1 MQRSYPPLCGIVQLT
16 NSDALCFRNCGFTNT
31 NKGEVKMEIKKVC
44 VLGAGLMGNGIA
56 QVCAQAGYEVT
67 MRDIEQR
74 FVDGGMNSIK
84 KNLNRDME
92 KGKITK
98 EQMESVLGRI
108 KPTLDLK
115 EAATG
120 ADIVVEVVIEVMD
133 VKKKVYAELEE
144 IVPKHCLF
152 FTNTSGLSITEMA
165 SVTKRPDKVI
175 GTHFFNPVPVMK
187 LLEIICCYQT
197 SAETLETAKAWGKK
211 IGKEVIIVKEAP
223 AFVVNRILCVMLN
236 EAFYVLD
243 QGLASAED
251 IDKGMM
257 LGCNHPIGPLAL
269 ADLVG
274 LETLLRIMDDMYREL
289 GDKYRPAPLLRKLVR
304 AGNFGRKSGRGVY
317 DYSKK

>member
-1 MQRSYPPLCGIVQLT
+1 
-16 NSDALCFRNCGFTNT
+16 
-31 NKGEVKMEIKKVC
+31 MEIKKVC
-44 VLGAGLMGNGIA
+44 VLGAGLMGNGIV

-92 KGKITK
+92 KGRITK
-98 EQMESVLGRI
+98 DQMDAILGRI

-115 EAATG
+115 EAATD

-165 SVTKRPDKVI
+165 SVTKRPERFI
-175 GTHFFNPVPVMK
+175 GTHFFNPVPVMR
-187 LLEIICCYQT
+187 LLEIICGHQT
-197 SAETLETAKAWGKK
+197 SAETLEVAKAWGKK

-223 AFVVNRILCVMLN
+223 AFVVNRILCSMIN
-236 EAFYVLD
+236 EAFFALD
-243 QGLASAED
+243 EGLASAED
-251 IDKGMM
+251 IDKGMV

-269 ADLVG
+269 SDLVG
-274 LETLLRIMDDMYREL
+274 NDTLLRVMEGLHREL

>member
-1 MQRSYPPLCGIVQLT
+1 
-16 NSDALCFRNCGFTNT
+16 
-31 NKGEVKMEIKKVC
+31 MEIKKVC
-44 VLGAGLMGNGIA
+44 VLGAGLMGSGIA

-74 FVDGGMNSIK
+74 FIDGGMNSIK
-84 KNLNRDME
+84 KNLSRDAE

-98 EQMESVLGRI
+98 EQMDTILGRI
-108 KPTLDLK
+108 KPALDMK

-120 ADIVVEVVIEVMD
+120 ADVVVEVVIEVMD
-133 VKKKVYAELEE
+133 VKKKVYEELEG
-144 IVPKHCLF
+144 IVPPHCLF

-165 SVTKRPDKVI
+165 SVTKRPEKVI

-187 LLEIICCYQT
+187 LLEIICCHQT
-197 SAETLETAKAWGKK
+197 SAETLAVAKEWGRK
-211 IGKEVIIVKEAP
+211 IGKEVIVVKEAP
-223 AFVVNRILCVMLN
+223 AFVVNRVLCTMLN
-236 EAFYVLD
+236 EAFFVLD
-243 QGLASAED
+243 EGLATPED
-251 IDKGMM
+251 VDKGMM

-274 LETLLRIMDDMYREL
+274 LDTLLRIMEGLHREL

>member
-1 MQRSYPPLCGIVQLT
+1 
-16 NSDALCFRNCGFTNT
+16 
-31 NKGEVKMEIKKVC
+31 MEIKKVC
-44 VLGAGLMGNGIA
+44 VLGAGLMGSGIA

-74 FVDGGMNSIK
+74 FVDGGMNTIK
-84 KNLNRDME
+84 KNLSRDAE

-98 EQMESVLGRI
+98 EQMDAILGHI
-108 KPTLDLK
+108 KPTLDIK

-120 ADIVVEVVIEVMD
+120 ADVVVEVVIEVMD
-133 VKKKVYAELEE
+133 VKKKVYEELEG
-144 IVPKHCLF
+144 IVPAHCLF

-187 LLEIICCYQT
+187 LLEIICCHQT
-197 SAETLETAKAWGKK
+197 SAETLAVAKEWGKK
-211 IGKEVIIVKEAP
+211 IGKEVIVVKEAP
-223 AFVVNRILCVMLN
+223 AFVVNRILCTMLN
-236 EAFYVLD
+236 EAFFVLD
-243 QGLASAED
+243 EGLATPED

-269 ADLVG
+269 SDLVG
-274 LETLLRIMDDMYREL
+274 LDTLLRIMEGLQREL

-304 AGNFGRKSGRGVY
+304 AGNFGRKSGKGVY

>member
-1 MQRSYPPLCGIVQLT
+1 M
-16 NSDALCFRNCGFTNT
+16 D
-31 NKGEVKMEIKKVC
+31 IKKVC

-56 QVCAQAGYEVT
+56 QVCAAAGFDVT

-74 FVDGGMNSIK
+74 FIDNGMNTIR
-84 KNLNRDME
+84 KNLSRDAE

-98 EQMESVLGRI
+98 EQMEAILGRI
-108 KPTLDLK
+108 KPTLDMK
-115 EAATG
+115 EAAHN

-133 VKKKVYAELEE
+133 VKKKVYEELEN
-144 IVPKHCLF
+144 IVPPHCLF

-187 LLEIICCYQT
+187 LLEVICCYQT
-197 SAETLETAKAWGKK
+197 SPETLAVAKDWGKK
-211 IGKEVIIVKEAP
+211 IGKEVIVVKEAP
-223 AFVVNRILCVMLN
+223 AFVVNRILCTMLN
-236 EAFYVLD
+236 EAFFVLD
-243 QGLASAED
+243 EGLATPED
-251 IDKGMM
+251 IDKGMV

-274 LETLLRIMDDMYREL
+274 LDTLLRIMEGLQKEL

-317 DYSKK
+317 DYGKK